1 MAENLTKK
9 EKKLMKASKKRAI
22 ILSLLAF
29 GGLSIGSLSFL
40 PFLLKSWNTLQ
51 YNIVDF
57 KHINRDNIGYELE
70 FALSDLDS
78 YKLNYQDLNV
88 DFTADEQGNDVI
100 ASHKAVYDEFSRT
113 WRLSSNYNGLSFG
126 KRYYL
131 KVYLDDKKQK
141 RFSAKK
147 VIAFGQNVSN
157 FVDTPPAVS
166 TINFQTKTPSSASV
180 SLKFAD
186 EAANLEGKKVALEYY
201 FILKNQAG
209 NTDPLSSSQEIHT
222 SYVDSATVKNGVAE
236 FSLENL
242 HPGMDYKISAIR
254 YVDSSETNS
263 DIPLVPMQK
272 IALAPQ
278 INYEQDAQKEKL
290 FEATTDKY
298 NYRADSLIDQ
308 NLTFDSKRLTVNF
321 STLDTSPNLENKP
334 IKLNYTNI
342 QTGQKFSVS
351 SVFAA
356 NLASFDLNNLA
367 PGSSYQIESFELESS
382 KVEFGKTFIK
392 NFYTPAAIVDSKIA
406 TGATFAKIDLSVVS
420 VDNLEGRQAHL
431 YLDDNSILPVSGV
444 FKKTDGIN
452 SYQIS
457 FEPKGLTNKT
467 KYSLDRVVFGGL
479 NPNSVFAKNKDAY
492 DYLSLAWD
500 NSLESGSASRNFITS
515 ISDLKTFIKL
525 EPKILASKVEYTF
538 GFGLDSSFLND
549 KELYLYYH
557 KKDEPQKLYKSKASF
572 PQSSEIKFEL
582 ENFESST
589 TYKLD
594 KIVISDYPEVA
605 VAINFDQNKNTQ
617 QNLPLD
623 EFFVKYYVSDI
634 SFENINQTSARANVT
649 ILGDFKNISKT
660 NLDLNAKITFGQP
673 GFANLTKTLNLNLS
687 NLSTISV
694 STQNSVQNT
703 HYTLADDKLI
713 VHFDLENLDPKTEYQ
728 VADVEILGKTDFF
741 SSEGVLDLNARF
753 TTSFQKVKIIGAN
766 FESINLTSANALI
779 YFDPNFN
786 RYLNGKKFN
795 AIFKSEDNQEV
806 KSLPLD
812 LSANTDSYSVL
823 ANNLLSVKLEGLSAG
838 KKYTFFKL
846 EPAPNQDELFDNL
859 EYKFIDLNQ
868 QETDNLP
875 YFYTLSDIASI
886 SAQPTQDSA
895 KLTVNFTTKDPE
907 YKKRANSSLKKAV
920 IFLKNNATGTMAS
933 AQANE
938 IKFEDGINKV
948 EFDVQNLD
956 KLSHYTVSEI
966 LVDAQKIEFS
976 DALKDES
983 ASQRNFA
990 TVATTAKVI
999 KVVQTQQTH
1008 NKIAIELSFDPV
1020 SDTFLSGDSIKVVL
1034 QNSRDQKTVEASAI
1048 VDSNLVLKLNF
1059 DSVDAGSEYSILSI
1073 TNETKNKDI
1082 QTSVG
1087 FLFEKT
1093 VNNYSPDLEK
1103 ASIDSQ
1109 KFYSSPELKSFSV
1122 VSNQDET
1129 VKVKLAFA
1137 DAQKLLLQQVANQQK
1152 QLTLL
1157 LKNTQTGAIVASSA
1171 RAEEK
1176 NSQIEAEFT
1185 FSNLDRAAKY
1195 ELVSVNDYSRPDHLI
1210 FKDEKNFTEDN
1221 SKSFVVNVDSI
1232 EIRNLVYSDIKQ
1244 NSVKAEIY
1252 FDPIRDAYLAGK
1264 QIEVE
1269 IKQDSD
1275 PVATFVNVDATAG
1288 VQTSNTKKTVQ
1299 ITRLSDGR
1307 LRADVVFDNLR
1318 EGTDFKIATLT
1329 LANKSDV
1336 KTNAENAQN
1345 GPKFKIVND
1354 FLETRDQNLAAE
1366 ISASSK
1372 QKTLKFATDV
1382 VASRIEFNPTDST
1395 QTIDKQQSAKIKVE
1409 FSNSNNEIL
1418 KLKKDQV
1425 ATLTLINKQTGKLV
1439 LASAKIKAETS
1450 VAGQSPK
1457 TSASVEFEFNNNL
1470 EKLTKYE
1477 VSSIQVVR
1485 PNGIYSIPFSTTLA
1499 DQPKTFV
1506 TQLTTVSVKNIT
1518 YVDVSKT
1525 SVELTVFFDSVNDDI
1540 LNDQFEAELEYV
1552 LKTKENEI
1560 KKSSKVTISNNQAVF
1575 LIENLDEASTYEV
1588 KDLKLSKKTQIRNT
1602 RSIRTRRSAPSL
1614 DATAQNINVNFDTT
1628 SLDSSKK
1635 LFSTKSLISEIK
1647 IDKTLLEN
1655 KLNQLSQQNQ
1665 VPSQPGQ
1672 GLGQLTL
1679 DDTNLTDTS
1688 AGIELSIK
1696 DPKQFFKDYNA
1707 NGTKSLNSNHDI
1719 KLLVRSTR
1727 TGAIAEVGASIE
1739 YDENSS
1745 TAKAKF
1751 LLENLEKYTIYQI
1764 IDIYVNG
1771 IAVGFINTLTE
1782 DQKKFHTTARDVVPE
1797 YIAQTE
1803 FKRHGAVVRMVFD
1816 INKNWFLIN
1825 NKVRLTFKKFQDAD
1839 PDDPD
1844 LSAEAVVDKNGL
1856 AVFEINKDNFASKVP
1871 AGSRF
1876 EISKLEFVPQVDSNQ
1891 EIVKYFPLNSITSSN
1906 STKVH
1911 SASVDLAPLSRTR
1924 RSLASVFDDSSS
1936 SKVTTFQDA
1945 TASLDSASPSPTSPT
1960 ADSDSSSNQALEGT
1974 NFANVKISTTPLQ
1987 NPDSNQSIGN
1997 SSPALRATFDTAS
2010 FITRVQKINLAET
2023 NAKIKITLN
2032 STLLLD
2038 VASPTIKLKYIDITD
2053 GQEHIADL
2061 AGNPTQN
2068 QTTSEYTFSAN
2079 DLKTLNYYQIVSVIY
2094 QDDQGIQQS
2103 LAFDDQLV
2111 KYEDKLFRTTP
2122 NSFSV
2127 TKIDSSFNSTNKTA
2141 NVKITLD
2148 DKTAQYLENYTAKIS
2163 YQRIDKVNSSVP
2175 ISTVE
2180 GIINSDGT
2188 ISVVLQDNYENS
2200 AQSQKTISLPEAATS
2215 ISIDAETNTVNSKPS
2230 NIETNITSSTKNI
2243 DQNKLF
2249 ETYNYKITKVEL
2261 VRKPASASSL
2271 DTQTGTASN
2280 LVDFN
2285 SAYSLEA
2292 TFENQPSGSGK
2303 VNEKSIIKT
2312 IPIALY
2318 DQLIYTEEQDKTSG
2332 ITTTIYA
2339 YFVSSEDLSDED
2351 EHKSNFRVQ
2360 LYNESLKKYEQ
2371 IRQASSIKKLS
2382 AQNDKSHFYVVT
2394 FESNLN
2400 KASLY
2405 NIEHFI
2411 YKDQKIE
2418 LSEYKNARVDKKQ
2431 FTTPAKKAWLT
2442 NFSQVGSYQDEAANV
2457 IIQFDEKDE
2466 YLWRNKHKIEL
2477 EITEKLDQ
2485 TPTQGATAGAGG
2497 VGDQAQSPQTTKF
2510 TFIPDGPISRVT
2522 IDNKTSKDQLN
2533 QANLAPN
2540 KTYEITKFTIKE
2552 AEQSTSQSSS
2562 LSNSNPNL
2570 KIKTVDA
2577 QNHAIPIELGQNKME
2592 VAKFNSTEVENSPL
2606 DQKIPFFETKAQF
2619 EYTESVNF
2627 IQDDDKDADGRSA
2640 TLEFHFNK
2648 HFLQIPESF
2657 ATITIAPAATSAP
2670 ANSSPTPAT
2679 SPTVDSS
2686 DKKEISFISES
2697 KYDPK
2702 TGKITFKLNNLDRYH
2717 TYEIKN
2723 FEIAGV
2729 KIDNLKT
2736 STNLK
2741 FTPVV
2746 QKIFLSD
2753 IEVKDLK
2760 TGTDNTSATTTTA
2773 PVPAAIPSPT
2783 SSPDADHDPAAKEL
2797 APTKE
2802 DGSKVFGTVSL
2813 YFDNDNSFLKG
2824 ATFEVTIRN
2833 KNDGSEIATISDLE
2847 VTEDQTKK
2855 ATPYKVEIDL
2865 NAKAEGKI
2873 KPGAKIGFEF
2883 KLKKVSEST
2892 DLKGANPE
2900 DIVIAVPERQY
2911 NLEYA
2916 PKLESEIVIPPV
2928 IESFV
2933 VSELTDTSAKL
2944 KIKLKGD
2951 PTNFDRI
2958 VKNPIVL
2965 LIQPDPKQETK
2976 SKIPISLITTSQVTT
2991 FKDESKFEIEYD
3003 LENLIP
3009 NVEYK
3014 ILKLQGQDLEI
3025 PFGEKDYKLKLE
3037 NGAAG
3042 LVTTQTEASVE
3053 PKTFKTP
3060 FTVLSPEKIILVQ
3073 QPRVESPSQPRTP
3086 TKEYL
3091 PENLNLNLDPVSMW
3105 SLNDKKIKVKF
3116 KALGPDGKEL
3126 TTGDNK
3132 EEKEYEFTVKYK
3144 ENEKALVAELKN
3156 KEVTDAKDQ
3165 NLYPSTTYK
3174 ISQIQTV
3181 EADQANQLTL
3191 SLDQTSPTP
3200 DASGVV
3206 ARRNNLQF
3214 TTQLTQPPLVQA
3226 GITNFYNHSGKEDTF
3241 EQTIYFAFDDPYF
3254 AIDESSIKDW
3264 KLILQGVTDKNKN
3277 NSTTDSASWEK
3288 VAKYEPGAIGSK
3300 IELYNPRELAGPPS
3314 EYSESPEL
3322 QRLLIQKDIIDQKIE
3337 VITEDIKNF
3346 QKQDEIRI
3354 GLLKKLATDSF
3365 RSQYETILRA
3375 EGVEILKAIN
3385 KRREDLERE
3394 RGRLDEIQTSID
3406 YNRRNLGA
3414 PDSDFNPYRRY
3425 FAFSL
3430 RGDASWLKYYKMR
3443 VAIQYKYFKDNDN
3456 RKESTQSKFIGQLST
3471 NQTNNTN
3478 ATTKANS
3485 SILKFELADFAKY
3498 TNRILLKKSEIKPL
3512 NQIGAYVEM
3521 EFEDPKNLLSSL
3533 KDQFDKA
3540 KFENIDDI
3548 NKWVELSSDVR
3559 FDNQKAI
3566 IQNPGSQ
3573 NLHSTYKVDA
3583 TNDDGSSI
3591 YNRPTNQ
3598 WTSNNSSDYNLDFD
3612 VKVYDY
3618 NLKNP
3623 FSSLLTSP
3631 TKEYIDLVR
3640 EIPKVVYP
3648 QTQLRENQARNKFY
3662 TLRLAK
3668 FEVDDQQPIKTVK
3681 IGLIITYHWTSPE
3694 SFAKKIISIYPKFL
3708 SSLTN
3713 HNNINITDYKPLV
3726 PTLSE
3731 NINLTF
3737 MTSPIIQKED
3747 PYWGNFW
3754 SNPSGNVW
3762 YSSEIRQYD
3771 RDTQQSQII
3780 SAFDNSLAQKVR
3792 NNFRDDKDFKEEKTL
3807 FIGPTGP
3814 IKTLGDNPTRA
3825 DNNDPMQQYVKHPRQ
3840 GNRFIKQVVEQSFF
3854 HGRKKREPFGIKST
3868 EYNKSSK
3875 IFTIEFQ
3882 NPYGSIERVQEIM
3895 PTVSYAAFIDQTG
3908 KIYLFGNKNG
3918 NPIRLQDDISTRN
3931 LSLEINLAPA
3941 TWSEQ
3946 DLPSENTNL
3955 NFMGLLVFP
3964 YLPPNFVENRFLR
3977 DDVGQNTYVKGQQ
3990 YQESTHNNKTRQYL
4004 LPVKGYQGL
4013 QVDAQNPYFIPWTK
4027 HENAWGRIIY

>member
-9 EKKLMKASKKRAI
+9 EKKLMKATKKRAI

-88 DFTADEQGNDVI
+88 DFTADEQGKDVI

-201 FILKNQAG
+201 FILKNQSG

-254 YVDSSETNS
+254 YVDSSETS
-263 DIPLVPMQK
+263 SEIPLVPMQK

-356 NLASFDLNNLA
+356 NLASFDLKNLA

-392 NFYTPAAIVDSKIA
+392 NFYTPSAIVDSKIA

-420 VDNLEGRQAHL
+420 VDNLEGTRAHL

-444 FKKTDGIN
+444 FKKTDRVN

-500 NSLESGSASRNFITS
+500 NSLESGSTSRNFITS
-515 ISDLKTFIKL
+515 ISDLRTFIKL

-694 STQNSVQNT
+694 SAQNSAQNT

-766 FESINLTSANALI
+766 FESISLTSAKALI

-806 KSLPLD
+806 KSLPLG
-812 LSANTDSYSVL
+812 LNANTDSYSVL
-823 ANNLLSVKLEGLSAG
+823 ANNLLSVKLDNLSPG

-846 EPAPNQDELFDNL
+846 EPAPNQDEVFDNL
-859 EYKFIDLNQ
+859 EYKFINLNQ

-895 KLTVNFTTKDPE
+895 KLVVNFTTKDPE
-907 YKKRANSSLKKAV
+907 FRKRANSSLKKAV

-933 AQANE
+933 AQADE
-938 IKFEDGINKV
+938 IKFEDGLNKV
-948 EFDVQNLD
+948 EFNVQNLD

-966 LVDAQKIEFS
+966 LVDAQKIEF
-976 DALKDES
+976 AQPLKEES
-983 ASQRNFA
+983 AEQRNFA

-1008 NKIAIELSFDPV
+1008 NKIGIELSFDPV
-1020 SDTFLSGDSIKVVL
+1020 SDTFLTGDSIKVVL
-1034 QNSRDQKTVEASAI
+1034 QNSRDQKTVEASAT
-1048 VDSNLVLKLNF
+1048 VDPNLVLKLNF
-1059 DSVDAGSEYSILSI
+1059 DSVEAGSEYSILSI
-1073 TNETKNKDI
+1073 TNETKNKNI

-1087 FLFEKT
+1087 FLFEKS
-1093 VNNYSPDLEK
+1093 VDNYSPDLEK
-1103 ASIDSQ
+1103 TSIASQ
-1109 KFYSSPELKSFSV
+1109 KFYSSPELKTFNV
-1122 VSNQDET
+1122 TSNINEN
-1129 VKVKLAFA
+1129 VKVNLVFA
-1137 DAQKLLLQQVANQQK
+1137 DAQKLLLENVAGQKK

-1157 LKNTQTGAIVASSA
+1157 LKNSQTGAIVAASA
-1171 RAEEK
+1171 QASEK
-1176 NSQIEAEFT
+1176 NSQIEADFT

-1210 FKDEKNFTEDN
+1210 FKDDKNFADEN

-1252 FDPIRDAYLAGK
+1252 FDPIRDAYLADK

-1275 PVATFVNVDATAG
+1275 PVATFVSVDATAG

-1299 ITRLSDGR
+1299 IQKLSDGR
-1307 LRADVVFDNLR
+1307 LKAEVVFDSLQ
-1318 EGTDFKIATLT
+1318 EGTDFKIAL
-1329 LANKSDV
+1329 LSLVNKEDV

-1354 FLETRDQNLAAE
+1354 FLEATGQNVAAE
-1366 ISASSK
+1366 ISAESK

-1382 VASRIEFNPTDST
+1382 VVSRIEFNPTDST
-1395 QTIDKQQSAKIKVE
+1395 TGIDKQQSAKIKVE

-1418 KLKKDQV
+1418 KLKNDQV

-1439 LASAKIKAETS
+1439 LASAKINAEES
-1450 VAGQSPK
+1450 VAGQDPK

-1485 PNGIYSIPFSTTLA
+1485 PNGIYSIPFSASLA
-1499 DQPKTFV
+1499 SDPKTFV
-1506 TQLTTVSVKNIT
+1506 TQLTTVSVKNIS
-1518 YVDVSKT
+1518 YVDISKT
-1525 SVELTVFFDSVNDDI
+1525 SVELTVFFDSINDDI

-1552 LKTKENEI
+1552 LKTNENEI

-1588 KDLKLSKKTQIRNT
+1588 KDLKLSKKTVTRNT
-1602 RSIRTRRSAPSL
+1602 RSLRRVRRQAPAVSSVS
-1614 DATAQNINVNFDTT
+1614 DNINVVFDQAEVGTKQ
-1628 SLDSSKK
+1628 KK
-1635 LFSTKSLISEIK
+1635 FFSTKSLISEIK
-1647 IDKTLLEN
+1647 IDKTLLEQ
-1655 KLNQLSQQNQ
+1655 KLTATM
-1665 VPSQPGQ
+1665 PT
-1672 GLGQLTL
+1672 LTL
-1679 DDTNLTDTS
+1679 EQTNLTDTQ
-1688 AGIELSIK
+1688 AGIELKIK
-1696 DPKQFFKDYNA
+1696 DPKQFFKDYVDGPKA
-1707 NGTKSLNSNHDI
+1707 ASAAQDI
-1719 KLLVRSTR
+1719 KLVVKSNR
-1727 TGAIAEVGASIE
+1727 TGAIAQAGAQITF
-1739 YDENSS
+1739 DEAANEA
-1745 TAKAKF
+1745 TVKF
-1751 LLENLEKYTIYQI
+1751 LLEDLEKYTVYSIV
-1764 IDIYVNG
+1764 DIFVSG
-1771 IAVGFINTLTE
+1771 VRLGFLNSLTE
-1782 DQKKFHTTARDVVPE
+1782 NQKEFATTARDVTPN

-1803 FKRHGAVVRMVFD
+1803 FKRHGAVLRMLFD
-1816 INKNWFLIN
+1816 INKNWFLVN
-1825 NKVRLTFKKFQDAD
+1825 NKVRLTFKKFQAAD
-1839 PDDPD
+1839 QDDPD
-1844 LSAEAVVDKNGL
+1844 LSVETTVDKDGL
-1856 AVFEINKDNFASKVP
+1856 AVFNIKKDDLADKVP
-1871 AGSRF
+1871 VGSRF
-1876 EISKLEFVPQVDSNQ
+1876 EISKLEFVPDVDQNQ
-1891 EIVKYFPLNSITSSN
+1891 KVVQFFPLKTVTSTDT
-1906 STKVH
+1906 TKTH
-1911 SASVDLAPLSRTR
+1911 SASQASSLVPLARSR
-1924 RSLASVFDDSSS
+1924 RSVSVFDDSSS
-1936 SKVTTFQDA
+1936 GVSSFQDNSQ
-1945 TASLDSASPSPTSPT
+1945 ASGSVASPAPAGSPANSP
-1960 ADSDSSSNQALEGT
+1960 ADSQVVTLANT
-1974 NFANVKISTTPLQ
+1974 NFLGVNISTTPLQ
-1987 NPDSNQSIGN
+1987 DPTTPSLPNPGSGLKS
-1997 SSPALRATFDTAS
+1997 TFDTAS
-2010 FITRVQKINLAET
+2010 FITAVEKVNLSGT
-2023 NAKIKITLN
+2023 NAELKITLN

-2038 VASPTIKLKYIDITD
+2038 VQSPTIKLKYIDITD
-2053 GQEHIADL
+2053 GLEYEADL
-2061 AGNPTQN
+2061 VGNPVQGSSS
-2068 QTTSEYTFSAN
+2068 SEYTFRADN
-2079 DLKTLNYYQIVSVIY
+2079 LKTLNYYQIVSVIY
-2094 QDDQGIQQS
+2094 QDNQGVQQS

-2122 NSFSV
+2122 TSFSV
-2127 TKIDSSFNSTNKTA
+2127 KKIESNYNSTNKTA

-2148 DKTAQYLENYTAKIS
+2148 EQVAQYLENYTVKVS
-2163 YQRIDKVNSSVP
+2163 YQRIDKTNANTTVSSVN
-2175 ISTVE
+2175 
-2180 GIINSDGT
+2180 GIINSDST
-2188 ISVVLQDNYENS
+2188 VSVVFDDNYTD
-2200 AQSQKTISLPEAATS
+2200 ADQKSLILPEAATNLTVDS
-2215 ISIDAETNTVNSKPS
+2215 ETNTLSSQPQNVEQSVS
-2230 NIETNITSSTKNI
+2230 NQNKTI

-2249 ETYNYKITKVEL
+2249 ETYNYKITEVEL
-2261 VRKPASASSL
+2261 VQKPSSTSGRARRSVASP
-2271 DTQTGTASN
+2271 N

-2285 SAYSLEA
+2285 SSYNSSA
-2292 TFENQPSGSGK
+2292 TFDTDASKNK
-2303 VNEKSIIKT
+2303 AINETSIIQT

-2332 ITTTIYA
+2332 ITTKIYA
-2339 YFVSSEDLSDED
+2339 YFISSEDLSDQD
-2351 EHKSNFRVQ
+2351 SDKNNFRVQ

-2371 IRQASSIKKLS
+2371 IRRASSIKKLS
-2382 AQNDKSHFYVVT
+2382 SSGTSQSSHFYVAT

-2405 NIEHFI
+2405 NIEFFA
-2411 YKDQKIE
+2411 YKDQRIW
-2418 LSEYKNARVDKKQ
+2418 LSEYKTQRVDKSQ
-2431 FTTPAKKAWLT
+2431 FTTPGKKAWLT
-2442 NFSQVGSYQDEAANV
+2442 NFSQVGAYQDEAANV

-2485 TPTQGATAGAGG
+2485 PTNPPTPPAGTT
-2497 VGDQAQSPQTTKF
+2497 SPSVTKF
-2510 TFIPDGPISRVT
+2510 SFIPDGPISRVT
-2522 IDNKTSKDQLN
+2522 IDNTSSKDSTT
-2533 QANLAPN
+2533 QASLAPN

-2552 AEQSTSQSSS
+2552 ATSPTSSGGGTLST
-2562 LSNSNPNL
+2562 SNPNL
-2570 KIKTVDA
+2570 KIKTVDG
-2577 QNHAIPIELGQNKME
+2577 QNQANPTELGQSKME
-2592 VAKFNSTEVENSPL
+2592 VAKFDSAEVENSQP

-2619 EYTESVNF
+2619 SYTEATNF
-2627 IQDDDKDADGRSA
+2627 QQDDDTDSDGRSA
-2640 TLEFHFNK
+2640 TLEFNFNK
-2648 HFLQIPESF
+2648 HFLQIPRSF
-2657 ATITIAPAATSAP
+2657 ATITIARSDAASAP
-2670 ANSSPTPAT
+2670 ASGPAPGTP
-2679 SPTVDSS
+2679 V
-2686 DKKEISFISES
+2686 DKKEISFISQS
-2697 KYDPK
+2697 QYDPA
-2702 TGKITFKLNNLDRYH
+2702 TGRVTFKLNNLDRFH
-2717 TYEIKN
+2717 TYDIKN
-2723 FEIAGV
+2723 FEIGGV
-2729 KIDNLKT
+2729 KIDNLATSKT
-2736 STNLK
+2736 LK
-2741 FTPVV
+2741 FTPTV
-2746 QKIFLSD
+2746 QKIFLAD
-2753 IEVKDLK
+2753 LEVKDLR
-2760 TGTDNTSATTTTA
+2760 TGTNGTNTPSGSASTQ
-2773 PVPAAIPSPT
+2773 PSASTQT
-2783 SSPDADHDPAAKEL
+2783 SGGLE
-2797 APTKE
+2797 PTKE
-2802 DGSKVFGTVSL
+2802 DGSKVFGNVSL
-2813 YFDNDNSFLKG
+2813 YFDSDNSFLKD
-2824 ATFEVTIRN
+2824 ATFQVKIKN
-2833 KNDGSEIATISDLE
+2833 KNDNTDIATIDNLQ

-2855 ATPYKVEIDL
+2855 ATPYKVDIDL
-2865 NAKAEGKI
+2865 ATKAPNQI
-2873 KPGAKIGFEF
+2873 QPGTKIGFEF
-2883 KLKKVSEST
+2883 TLKRVSAST

-2916 PKLESEIVIPPV
+2916 PKLESEVIIPPV

-2933 VSELTDTSAKL
+2933 VSDLTDTSARL

-2951 PTNFDRI
+2951 PANFERI
-2958 VKNPIVL
+2958 VDNPIVL
-2965 LIQPDPKQETK
+2965 SIQPDPNKETQN
-2976 SKIPISLITTSQVTT
+2976 KIPITLINQSQVTN
-2991 FKDESKFEIEYD
+2991 FKDKSRFEIEYD

-3025 PFGEKDYKLKLE
+3025 PFGEDNYKLKLE
-3037 NGAAG
+3037 QNTGG
-3042 LVTTQTEASVE
+3042 GSTQQEAYSK
-3053 PKTFKTP
+3053 PRKFKTP
-3060 FTVLSPEKIILVQ
+3060 FTELSPERIILTQ
-3073 QPRVESPSQPRTP
+3073 ADRVNP
-3086 TKEYL
+3086 TAGKEYSS
-3091 PENLNLNLDPVSMW
+3091 ENLTLNLDPVSMW
-3105 SLNDKKIKVKF
+3105 SLNDKNIKVKF
-3116 KALGPDGKEL
+3116 KPVGPNGENL
-3126 TTGDNK
+3126 ESGDNNK
-3132 EEKEYEFTVKYK
+3132 EREYDFSVKFDASK
-3144 ENEKALVAELKN
+3144 KALVASLN
-3156 KEVTDAKDQ
+3156 DKEVTDANDA
-3165 NLYPSTTYK
+3165 NFYPSTTYK

-3181 EADQANQLTL
+3181 ETNGSTPLTL
-3191 SLDQTSPTP
+3191 NLDDTQGTTNT
-3200 DASGVV
+3200 
-3206 ARRNNLQF
+3206 NNLKF
-3214 TTQLTQPPLVQA
+3214 TTQLAQPPLVQA

-3277 NSTTDSASWEK
+3277 NNSTDSASWED
-3288 VAKYEPGAIGSK
+3288 VAKYEPGVIGSK
-3300 IELYNPRELAGPPS
+3300 VELYNPRELIGPPT
-3314 EYSESPEL
+3314 EYTENPEL
-3322 QRLLIQKDIIDQKIE
+3322 QRLLIEKDILEQKIKIIE
-3337 VITEDIKNF
+3337 NDIRNF
-3346 QKQDEIRI
+3346 ETQDEKRI
-3354 GLLKKLATDSF
+3354 ELLKKLATTSF
-3365 RSQYETILRA
+3365 QA
-3375 EGVEILKAIN
+3375 EYKQQLIGEGIKIKKAIT
-3385 KRREDLERE
+3385 KQKQELERQKNS
-3394 RGRLDEIQTSID
+3394 LDSIKSLVD
-3406 YNRRNLGA
+3406 YHQELNQLNNNTA
-3414 PDSDFNPYRRY
+3414 DNPYRRY

-3430 RGDASWLKYYKMR
+3430 KGDASWLKYYKMR

-3456 RKESTQSKFIGQLST
+3456 RKDSTQSKFIGQLST
-3471 NQTNNTN
+3471 NQTSNTN
-3478 ATTKANS
+3478 TTS
-3485 SILKFELADFAKY
+3485 QSRILKFELADFAKY

-3521 EFEDPKNLLSSL
+3521 EFEDPKGLLAPL
-3533 KDQFDKA
+3533 KDQFTNANFKSDS
-3540 KFENIDDI
+3540 DI
-3548 NKWVELSSDVR
+3548 NKWVELSSNIR
-3559 FDNQKAI
+3559 FDIQKGV
-3566 IQNPGSQ
+3566 IQNPGSA
-3573 NLHSTYKVDA
+3573 NNRSTYKVDA
-3583 TNDDGSSI
+3583 TNDDGTLWSL
-3591 YNRPTNQ
+3591 TKNQ
-3598 WTSNNSSDYNLDFD
+3598 WTADNSSSYNLDFD

-3618 NLKNP
+3618 DLKNP
-3623 FSSLLTSP
+3623 FASLLDNPNS
-3631 TKEYIDLVR
+3631 KYVDLVNR
-3640 EIPKVVYP
+3640 IPKIVYP
-3648 QTQLRENQARNKFY
+3648 KTTLKENHIRNKFY

-3668 FEVDDQQPIKTVK
+3668 FDVNDSDNTVK
-3681 IGLIITYHWTSPE
+3681 VGLIITYHHTSIDNF
-3694 SFAKKIISIYPKFL
+3694 SKKIISIYPKVL
-3708 SSLTN
+3708 SSLLTSSDDVKN
-3713 HNNINITDYKPLV
+3713 FKPLV
-3726 PTLSE
+3726 PTFSDK
-3731 NINLTF
+3731 INLTF

-3754 SNPSGNVW
+3754 ANPSGNVW
-3762 YSSEIRQYD
+3762 HGSEIRQYD
-3771 RDTQQSQII
+3771 RNSQRGPII
-3780 SAFDNSLAQKVR
+3780 NAFGRSLFQKMNTNFEKAGS
-3792 NNFRDDKDFKEEKTL
+3792 NNLNYSKTF

-3814 IKTLGDNPTRA
+3814 VKSLASGQNNSNPSMAERNLANQIYGTPYA
-3825 DNNDPMQQYVKHPRQ
+3825 NKNM
-3840 GNRFIKQVVEQSFF
+3840 NIWLNELFAKQTQL
-3854 HGRKKREPFGIKST
+3854 PFGIKSAT
-3868 EYNKSSK
+3868 YDQPAKSLR
-3875 IFTIEFQ
+3875 IEFNNPQ
-3882 NPYGSIERVQEIM
+3882 NRIASGVKLQEIM
-3895 PTVSYAAFIDQTG
+3895 PTVSYATFVDQSG

-3918 NPIRLQDDISTRN
+3918 LPIKLQDDINIDSAKKLTLDIN
-3931 LSLEINLAPA
+3931 LSPA
-3941 TWSEQ
+3941 NWSEHE
-3946 DLPSENTNL
+3946 LPEVGTNL

-3964 YLPPNFVENRFLR
+3964 YLPPDFTQNRFLR
-3977 DDVGQNTYVKGQQ
+3977 GDVGADTYRQNQQ
-3990 YQESTHNNKTRQYL
+3990 YKNHSLNNGKDHKYL
-4004 LPVKGYQGL
+4004 LPIKGYDGL
-4013 QVDAQNPYFIPWTK
+4013 QVDAQNPYFVPWVSHK
-4027 HENAWGRIIY
+4027 DAWIRITY

>member
-9 EKKLMKASKKRAI
+9 EKKLMKATKKRAI

-201 FILKNQAG
+201 FILKNQSG
-209 NTDPLSSSQEIHT
+209 NTDVLSSSQEIHT

-254 YVDSSETNS
+254 YVDSSETS
-263 DIPLVPMQK
+263 SEIPLVPMQK

-356 NLASFDLNNLA
+356 NLATFDLNNLA

-382 KVEFGKTFIK
+382 KVEFGKTFVK

-420 VDNLEGRQAHL
+420 VDNLEGTRAHL

-444 FKKTDGIN
+444 FKKTDRVN

-457 FEPKGLTNKT
+457 FESKGLTNRT

-500 NSLESGSASRNFITS
+500 NSLETGSSSRNFITS

-694 STQNSVQNT
+694 STQNSAQNT

-766 FESINLTSANALI
+766 FESIGLTSAKALI

-812 LSANTDSYSVL
+812 SSATPDYSVL
-823 ANNLLSVKLEGLSAG
+823 ANNLLSVKLDNLSPG

-846 EPAPNQDELFDNL
+846 EPAPNQDEVFDNL
-859 EYKFIDLNQ
+859 EYKFINLNQ

-895 KLTVNFTTKDPE
+895 KLVVNFTTKDPE

-933 AQANE
+933 AQADE

-948 EFDVQNLD
+948 EFDVENLD

-966 LVDAQKIEFS
+966 LVDAQKIEF
-976 DALKDES
+976 AWPLKEES
-983 ASQRNFA
+983 AEQRNFA

-1034 QNSRDQKTVEASAI
+1034 QNSRDKKTVEASAT

-1059 DSVDAGSEYSILSI
+1059 DSVEAGSEYSILSI
-1073 TNETKNKDI
+1073 TNETKNKNI

-1087 FLFEKT
+1087 FLFQKS
-1093 VNNYSPDLEK
+1093 VDNYSPDLEK
-1103 ASIDSQ
+1103 TSIATQ
-1109 KFYSSPELKSFSV
+1109 KFYSSPELKSFNV
-1122 VSNQDET
+1122 TSNKDES
-1129 VKVKLAFA
+1129 VKVKLVFA
-1137 DAQKLLLQQVANQQK
+1137 DAQKLLLQQVASQQK

-1157 LKNTQTGAIVASSA
+1157 LKNTQTGAIVAASA
-1171 RAEEK
+1171 QASEK

-1210 FKDEKNFTEDN
+1210 FKDQKNFTED
-1221 SKSFVVNVDSI
+1221 STKSFVVNVDSI

-1252 FDPIRDAYLAGK
+1252 FDPIRDAYLADK

-1275 PVATFVNVDATAG
+1275 PVATFVNVQALAQNPT
-1288 VQTSNTKKTVQ
+1288 TNTKKTVQ
-1299 ITRLSDGR
+1299 IQKLSDGR
-1307 LRADVVFDNLR
+1307 LKAEVVFDSLQ

-1354 FLETRDQNLAAE
+1354 FLAQTDANTSRAAE
-1366 ISASSK
+1366 ITTNSN

-1382 VASRIEFNPTDST
+1382 VASKIEFNPTDST

-1418 KLKKDQV
+1418 KLKNDQV

-1439 LASAKIKAETS
+1439 LASAKIQAEKS
-1450 VAGQSPK
+1450 VAGQTPK
-1457 TSASVEFEFNNNL
+1457 TSALVEFEFNNNL

-1485 PNGIYSIPFSTTLA
+1485 PNGIYSIPFSTSLA
-1499 DQPKTFV
+1499 NEPKTFV
-1506 TQLTTVSVKNIT
+1506 TQLTTVSVKNIS

-1588 KDLKLSKKTQIRNT
+1588 KDLKLSKKTLTRNT
-1602 RSIRTRRSAPSL
+1602 RSLGRRVRRQAPVVSSVS
-1614 DATAQNINVNFDTT
+1614 DNINVVFDQSEVETKQ
-1628 SLDSSKK
+1628 KK

-1647 IDKTLLEN
+1647 IDKTLLEE
-1655 KLNQLSQQNQ
+1655 KLTATM
-1665 VPSQPGQ
+1665 P
-1672 GLGQLTL
+1672 QLTL
-1679 DDTNLTDTS
+1679 EQTNLTDTQ
-1688 AGIELSIK
+1688 AGIELKIK
-1696 DPKQFFKDYNA
+1696 DPKQFFKDYVDGPKA
-1707 NGTKSLNSNHDI
+1707 ASAAQDI
-1719 KLLVRSTR
+1719 KLVVKSNR
-1727 TGAIAEVGASIE
+1727 TGAIAQAGGQITF
-1739 YDENSS
+1739 DEAANEA
-1745 TAKAKF
+1745 TVKF
-1751 LLENLEKYTIYQI
+1751 LLEDLEKYTVYSIV
-1764 IDIYVNG
+1764 DIFVSG
-1771 IAVGFINTLTE
+1771 VRLGFLNSLTE
-1782 DQKKFHTTARDVVPE
+1782 NQKEFATTARDVTPN

-1803 FKRHGAVVRMVFD
+1803 FKRHGAVLRMLFD
-1816 INKNWFLIN
+1816 INKNWFLVN
-1825 NKVRLTFKKFQDAD
+1825 NKVRLTFKKFQAADA
-1839 PDDPD
+1839 DDPD
-1844 LSAEAVVDKNGL
+1844 LSVETTVDKDGL
-1856 AVFEINKDNFASKVP
+1856 AVFSIKKDDLADKVP
-1871 AGSRF
+1871 VGSRF
-1876 EISKLEFVPQVDSNQ
+1876 EISKLEFVPDVDQNQ
-1891 EIVKYFPLNSITSSN
+1891 KVVQFFPLKTVTPTDTTKTHSVSQASSL
-1906 STKVH
+1906 V
-1911 SASVDLAPLSRTR
+1911 PLVRSR
-1924 RSLASVFDDSSS
+1924 RSVSVFDDSSS
-1936 SKVTTFQDA
+1936 GVSSFQDNSQ
-1945 TASLDSASPSPTSPT
+1945 ASGSVASPAPAGSPANSP
-1960 ADSDSSSNQALEGT
+1960 ADSQVVTLANT
-1974 NFANVKISTTPLQ
+1974 NFLGVNISTTPLQ
-1987 NPDSNQSIGN
+1987 DPTTPSLPNPGQGLKS
-1997 SSPALRATFDTAS
+1997 TFDTAS
-2010 FITRVQKINLAET
+2010 FITAVEKVNLSGT
-2023 NAKIKITLN
+2023 NAELKITLN

-2038 VASPTIKLKYIDITD
+2038 VQSPTIKLKYIDITD
-2053 GQEHIADL
+2053 GLEYEADL
-2061 AGNPTQN
+2061 VGNPVQGSSS
-2068 QTTSEYTFSAN
+2068 SEYTFRADN
-2079 DLKTLNYYQIVSVIY
+2079 LKTLNYYQIVSVIY
-2094 QDDQGIQQS
+2094 QDNQGVQQS

-2122 NSFSV
+2122 TSFSV
-2127 TKIDSSFNSTNKTA
+2127 KKIESNYNSTNKTA

-2148 DKTAQYLENYTAKIS
+2148 EQVAQYLENYTVKVS
-2163 YQRIDKVNSSVP
+2163 YQRIDKTNANTTVSSVN
-2175 ISTVE
+2175 
-2180 GIINSDGT
+2180 GIINSDST
-2188 ISVVLQDNYENS
+2188 VSVVFDDNYTD
-2200 AQSQKTISLPEAATS
+2200 AGQKSLILPEAATNLTVDS
-2215 ISIDAETNTVNSKPS
+2215 ETNTLSSQPQNVEQSVS
-2230 NIETNITSSTKNI
+2230 NQNKVI
-2243 DQNKLF
+2243 DPNKLF

-2261 VRKPASASSL
+2261 VQKPNSTSGRARRSVASP
-2271 DTQTGTASN
+2271 D

-2285 SAYSLEA
+2285 SSYNSSA
-2292 TFENQPSGSGK
+2292 TFDTDTSKNK
-2303 VNEKSIIKT
+2303 AINETSIIQT

-2332 ITTTIYA
+2332 ITTKIYA
-2339 YFVSSEDLSDED
+2339 YFISSEDLSDQESD
-2351 EHKSNFRVQ
+2351 KNNFRVQ

-2371 IRQASSIKKLS
+2371 IRRASSIKKLS
-2382 AQNDKSHFYVVT
+2382 SSGAGQSSHFYVAT

-2405 NIEHFI
+2405 NIEFFA

-2418 LSEYKNARVDKKQ
+2418 LSEYKTQRVDKSQ
-2431 FTTPAKKAWLT
+2431 FTTPGKKAWLT
-2442 NFSQVGSYQDEAANV
+2442 NFSQVGAYQDQAANV
-2457 IIQFDEKDE
+2457 IFQFDEKDE

-2485 TPTQGATAGAGG
+2485 TATPPAANAAS
-2497 VGDQAQSPQTTKF
+2497 VTKF
-2510 TFIPDGPISRVT
+2510 SFIPDGPISRVT
-2522 IDNKTSKDQLN
+2522 IDNISSKDSTN
-2533 QANLAPN
+2533 QASLAPN

-2552 AEQSTSQSSS
+2552 ATSSPASSGAGTLSTS
-2562 LSNSNPNL
+2562 NPSL

-2577 QNHAIPIELGQNKME
+2577 QSPASPTELGQSKME
-2592 VAKFNSTEVENSPL
+2592 VAKFDSAEVENSQP

-2619 EYTESVNF
+2619 SYTETTNF
-2627 IQDDDKDADGRSA
+2627 QQDDNIDADGRSA
-2640 TLEFHFNK
+2640 TLEFNFNK
-2648 HFLQIPESF
+2648 HFLQIPRSF
-2657 ATITIAPAATSAP
+2657 ATITIARSDSTSGAAGATSAGSAP
-2670 ANSSPTPAT
+2670 ASAPGTPA
-2679 SPTVDSS
+2679 
-2686 DKKEISFISES
+2686 DKKEISFISQS
-2697 KYDPK
+2697 QYDPA
-2702 TGKITFKLNNLDRYH
+2702 TGRVTFKLNNLDRFH
-2717 TYEIKN
+2717 TYDIKN
-2723 FEIAGV
+2723 FEIGGI
-2729 KIDNLKT
+2729 KIDNLAS
-2736 STNLK
+2736 STKLT
-2741 FTPVV
+2741 FTPTV
-2746 QKIFLSD
+2746 QKIFLAD
-2753 IEVKDLK
+2753 LEVKDLR
-2760 TGTDNTSATTTTA
+2760 TGTTGSNTA
-2773 PVPAAIPSPT
+2773 PGSAQPSGSTQPSASTQT
-2783 SSPDADHDPAAKEL
+2783 SGGLE
-2797 APTKE
+2797 PTKE
-2802 DGSKVFGTVSL
+2802 DGSKVFGNVSL
-2813 YFDNDNSFLKG
+2813 YFDSDNSFLNG
-2824 ATFEVTIRN
+2824 ATFQVKIKN
-2833 KNDGSEIATISDLE
+2833 KNDGTDIATIDNLQ

-2855 ATPYKVEIDL
+2855 ATPYKVDIDL
-2865 NAKAEGKI
+2865 AVKAPNQI
-2873 KPGAKIGFEF
+2873 QPGTKIGFEF
-2883 KLKKVSEST
+2883 TLKGVSAST

-2916 PKLESEIVIPPV
+2916 PKLESEVIIPPV

-2933 VSELTDTSAKL
+2933 VSDLRDTSARL

-2951 PTNFDRI
+2951 PANFERI
-2958 VKNPIVL
+2958 VDNPIVL
-2965 LIQPDPKQETK
+2965 SIQPDPNKETRN
-2976 SKIPISLITTSQVTT
+2976 KIPITLITQSQVTT
-2991 FKDESKFEIEYD
+2991 FKDPSKFEIEYD

-3025 PFGEKDYKLKLE
+3025 PFGEQNYKLRLE
-3037 NGAAG
+3037 QNPPNGAA
-3042 LVTTQTEASVE
+3042 QTEASSTK
-3053 PKTFKTP
+3053 KTFKTP
-3060 FTVLSPEKIILVQ
+3060 FTELSPERIILTQ
-3073 QPRVESPSQPRTP
+3073 ATRVNPSRG
-3086 TKEYL
+3086 KEYS
-3091 PENLNLNLDPVSMW
+3091 PENLTLNLDPVSMW
-3105 SLNDKKIKVKF
+3105 SLNNKNIKVKF
-3116 KALGPDGKEL
+3116 KALGPNGEEL
-3126 TTGDNK
+3126 QTGDNRQ
-3132 EEKEYEFTVKYK
+3132 EREYKFSVSFDKTK
-3144 ENEKALVAELKN
+3144 KALVASLKN
-3156 KEVTDAKDQ
+3156 KDVTDAQDG
-3165 NLYPSTTYK
+3165 NFYPSTTYR

-3181 EADQANQLTL
+3181 ETQGTTPLTL
-3191 SLDQTSPTP
+3191 NLDETQNTTNT
-3200 DASGVV
+3200 
-3206 ARRNNLQF
+3206 NNLKF
-3214 TTQLTQPPLVQA
+3214 TTQLAQPPLVKA

-3254 AIDESSIKDW
+3254 AIDESSMKDW
-3264 KLILQGVTDKNKN
+3264 KLILEGVEDKNKANN
-3277 NSTTDSASWEK
+3277 NSDASSWTQ
-3288 VAKYEPGAIGSK
+3288 VARYEPNNTGSS
-3300 IELYNPRELAGPPS
+3300 IELYNPRELVGPPT
-3314 EYSESPEL
+3314 EYSENPEL
-3322 QRLLIQKDIIDQKIE
+3322 QRLLIQKDILEQKIK
-3337 VITEDIKNF
+3337 IIQNDIQNF
-3346 QKQDEIRI
+3346 ETQDEKRI
-3354 GLLKKLATDSF
+3354 ELLKKLATTSSF
-3365 RSQYETILRA
+3365 QAEYRQQLIA
-3375 EGVEILKAIN
+3375 EGIKIKKEIIKQ
-3385 KRREDLERE
+3385 KDELERQKNS
-3394 RGRLDEIQTSID
+3394 LDSIKSLVQYHRELQQLNNKTTND
-3406 YNRRNLGA
+3406 
-3414 PDSDFNPYRRY
+3414 NPYRRY

-3430 RGDASWLKYYKMR
+3430 KGDASWLSYYKMR
-3443 VAIQYKYFKDNDN
+3443 VAIQYKYFKDDKN
-3456 RKESTQSKFIGQLST
+3456 RKTSEFSKIISNINT
-3471 NQTNNTN
+3471 NQTNNRN
-3478 ATTKANS
+3478 QNREAYS
-3485 SILKFELADFAKY
+3485 SSSSSGHQNTSVSRIQTIELEDFAKY
-3498 TNRILLKKSEIKPL
+3498 TNRILLKKSKITPL
-3512 NQIGAYVEM
+3512 NQIGAYIEM
-3521 EFEDPKNLLSSL
+3521 EFDDPKGLLTPL
-3533 KDQFDKA
+3533 KD
-3540 KFENIDDI
+3540 KFANANFTSDSDI
-3548 NKWVELSSDVR
+3548 NKWVELSSNVR
-3559 FDNQKAI
+3559 FDIQNAI
-3566 IQNPGSQ
+3566 IKNPGST

-3583 TNDDGSSI
+3583 TNDDGSS
-3591 YNRPTNQ
+3591 NWNVPTNR
-3598 WTSNNSSDYNLDFD
+3598 WRSNDSNNYNLDFD

-3618 NLKNP
+3618 NLNNP

-3648 QTQLRENQARNKFY
+3648 QTQLKENQAQNKFY

-3668 FEVDDQQPIKTVK
+3668 FEVADQQPNKTVK

-3708 SSLTN
+3708 SSLTS
-3713 HNNINITDYKPLV
+3713 HAGIDIKDYKPLV

-3754 SNPSGNVW
+3754 ANPSGNVW

-3771 RDTQQSQII
+3771 ISTQQPQII
-3780 SAFDNSLAQKVR
+3780 SAFENSLSQKIR
-3792 NNFRDDKDFKEEKTL
+3792 NNFRNDRDFKEEETL

-3814 IKTLGDNPTRA
+3814 IKTLGDNPTKA
-3825 DNNDPMQQYVKHPRQ
+3825 DNNDPIQQNVRNTRQ
-3840 GNRFIKQVVEQSFF
+3840 NNQLIKQIVEGPFF
-3854 HGRKKREPFGIKST
+3854 NSKKQRSPFGIKST
-3868 EYNKSSK
+3868 QYNKSNK

-3882 NPYGSIERVQEIM
+3882 NPYRSIKRIQEIM

-3918 NPIRLQDDISTRN
+3918 NPIRLQDDISTKN
-3931 LSLEINLAPA
+3931 LTLEVNLAPA

-3964 YLPPNFVENRFLR
+3964 YLPTNFLQNKFLKNY
-3977 DDVGQNTYVKGQQ
+3977 VGQDTYVKEQQ
-3990 YQESTHNNKTRQYL
+3990 YHEFVQNGKTHQYL

-4013 QVDAQNPYFIPWTK
+4013 RVNAQNPYFIPWTK
-4027 HENAWGRIIY
+4027 HDDAWGRIIY

>member
-1 MAENLTKK
+1 M
-9 EKKLMKASKKRAI
+9 
-22 ILSLLAF
+22 
-29 GGLSIGSLSFL
+29 
-40 PFLLKSWNTLQ
+40 
-51 YNIVDF
+51 
-57 KHINRDNIGYELE
+57 
-70 FALSDLDS
+70 
-78 YKLNYQDLNV
+78 
-88 DFTADEQGNDVI
+88 
-100 ASHKAVYDEFSRT
+100 
-113 WRLSSNYNGLSFG
+113 
-126 KRYYL
+126 
-131 KVYLDDKKQK
+131 
-141 RFSAKK
+141 
-147 VIAFGQNVSN
+147 
-157 FVDTPPAVS
+157 
-166 TINFQTKTPSSASV
+166 
-180 SLKFAD
+180 
-186 EAANLEGKKVALEYY
+186 
-201 FILKNQAG
+201 
-209 NTDPLSSSQEIHT
+209 
-222 SYVDSATVKNGVAE
+222 
-236 FSLENL
+236 
-242 HPGMDYKISAIR
+242 
-254 YVDSSETNS
+254 
-263 DIPLVPMQK
+263 
-272 IALAPQ
+272 
-278 INYEQDAQKEKL
+278 
-290 FEATTDKY
+290 
-298 NYRADSLIDQ
+298 
-308 NLTFDSKRLTVNF
+308 
-321 STLDTSPNLENKP
+321 
-334 IKLNYTNI
+334 
-342 QTGQKFSVS
+342 
-351 SVFAA
+351 
-356 NLASFDLNNLA
+356 
-367 PGSSYQIESFELESS
+367 
-382 KVEFGKTFIK
+382 
-392 NFYTPAAIVDSKIA
+392 
-406 TGATFAKIDLSVVS
+406 
-420 VDNLEGRQAHL
+420 
-431 YLDDNSILPVSGV
+431 
-444 FKKTDGIN
+444 
-452 SYQIS
+452 
-457 FEPKGLTNKT
+457 
-467 KYSLDRVVFGGL
+467 
-479 NPNSVFAKNKDAY
+479 
-492 DYLSLAWD
+492 
-500 NSLESGSASRNFITS
+500 
-515 ISDLKTFIKL
+515 
-525 EPKILASKVEYTF
+525 
-538 GFGLDSSFLND
+538 
-549 KELYLYYH
+549 
-557 KKDEPQKLYKSKASF
+557 
-572 PQSSEIKFEL
+572 
-582 ENFESST
+582 
-589 TYKLD
+589 
-594 KIVISDYPEVA
+594 
-605 VAINFDQNKNTQ
+605 
-617 QNLPLD
+617 
-623 EFFVKYYVSDI
+623 
-634 SFENINQTSARANVT
+634 
-649 ILGDFKNISKT
+649 
-660 NLDLNAKITFGQP
+660 
-673 GFANLTKTLNLNLS
+673 
-687 NLSTISV
+687 
-694 STQNSVQNT
+694 
-703 HYTLADDKLI
+703 
-713 VHFDLENLDPKTEYQ
+713 
-728 VADVEILGKTDFF
+728 
-741 SSEGVLDLNARF
+741 
-753 TTSFQKVKIIGAN
+753 
-766 FESINLTSANALI
+766 
-779 YFDPNFN
+779 
-786 RYLNGKKFN
+786 
-795 AIFKSEDNQEV
+795 
-806 KSLPLD
+806 
-812 LSANTDSYSVL
+812 
-823 ANNLLSVKLEGLSAG
+823 
-838 KKYTFFKL
+838 
-846 EPAPNQDELFDNL
+846 
-859 EYKFIDLNQ
+859 
-868 QETDNLP
+868 
-875 YFYTLSDIASI
+875 
-886 SAQPTQDSA
+886 
-895 KLTVNFTTKDPE
+895 
-907 YKKRANSSLKKAV
+907 
-920 IFLKNNATGTMAS
+920 
-933 AQANE
+933 
-938 IKFEDGINKV
+938 
-948 EFDVQNLD
+948 
-956 KLSHYTVSEI
+956 
-966 LVDAQKIEFS
+966 
-976 DALKDES
+976 
-983 ASQRNFA
+983 
-990 TVATTAKVI
+990 
-999 KVVQTQQTH
+999 
-1008 NKIAIELSFDPV
+1008 
-1020 SDTFLSGDSIKVVL
+1020 
-1034 QNSRDQKTVEASAI
+1034 
-1048 VDSNLVLKLNF
+1048 
-1059 DSVDAGSEYSILSI
+1059 
-1073 TNETKNKDI
+1073 
-1082 QTSVG
+1082 
-1087 FLFEKT
+1087 
-1093 VNNYSPDLEK
+1093 
-1103 ASIDSQ
+1103 
-1109 KFYSSPELKSFSV
+1109 
-1122 VSNQDET
+1122 
-1129 VKVKLAFA
+1129 
-1137 DAQKLLLQQVANQQK
+1137 
-1152 QLTLL
+1152 
-1157 LKNTQTGAIVASSA
+1157 
-1171 RAEEK
+1171 
-1176 NSQIEAEFT
+1176 
-1185 FSNLDRAAKY
+1185 
-1195 ELVSVNDYSRPDHLI
+1195 
-1210 FKDEKNFTEDN
+1210 
-1221 SKSFVVNVDSI
+1221 
-1232 EIRNLVYSDIKQ
+1232 
-1244 NSVKAEIY
+1244 
-1252 FDPIRDAYLAGK
+1252 
-1264 QIEVE
+1264 E

-1275 PVATFVNVDATAG
+1275 PVATFVNVQALAQNPT
-1288 VQTSNTKKTVQ
+1288 TNTKKTVQ
-1299 ITRLSDGR
+1299 IQKLSDGR
-1307 LRADVVFDNLR
+1307 LKAEVVFDSLQ

-1336 KTNAENAQN
+1336 KTNEQYKAS

-1354 FLETRDQNLAAE
+1354 FLAQTDANTSRAAE
-1366 ISASSK
+1366 ITAESN

-1382 VASRIEFNPTDST
+1382 VASKIEFNPTDST

-1439 LASAKIKAETS
+1439 LASAKIKAEES
-1450 VAGQSPK
+1450 VAGQK
-1457 TSASVEFEFNNNL
+1457 AETSASVEFEFNNNL

-1485 PNGIYSIPFSTTLA
+1485 PNGIYSIPFSASLA
-1499 DQPKTFV
+1499 SDPKTFV
-1506 TQLTTVSVKNIT
+1506 TQLTTVSVKNIS
-1518 YVDVSKT
+1518 YVDISKT
-1525 SVELTVFFDSVNDDI
+1525 SVELTVFFDSINDDI

-1552 LKTKENEI
+1552 LKTNENEI

-1602 RSIRTRRSAPSL
+1602 RSTRARRSAPSL
-1614 DATAQNINVNFDTT
+1614 EATAQNINVNFDTT

-1665 VPSQPGQ
+1665 APNQPDQ

-1707 NGTKSLNSNHDI
+1707 NGTKSLNSSHDI

-1739 YDENSS
+1739 YDENNS

-1771 IAVGFINTLTE
+1771 IAVGFINTLSE

-1825 NKVRLTFKKFQDAD
+1825 NKVRLTFKKFLNAD
-1839 PDDPD
+1839 QDDPD

-1876 EISKLEFVPQVDSNQ
+1876 EISKLEFVPEVDSNQ

-1911 SASVDLAPLSRTR
+1911 SASVSSAPLSRTR
-1924 RSLASVFDDSSS
+1924 RSLVSVFDNQTP
-1936 SKVTTFQDA
+1936 SKVTTFQDG

-1960 ADSDSSSNQALEGT
+1960 NDSDSSSNQPLDGT

-1997 SSPALRATFDTAS
+1997 SSQALRATFDTAS

-2163 YQRIDKVNSSVP
+2163 YQRIDKVNTSVP

-2215 ISIDAETNTVNSKPS
+2215 IFVDQDTNTVSSKIS
-2230 NIETNITSSTKNI
+2230 NIETNITSSSKTI

-2261 VRKPASASSL
+2261 VRKPASASQP
-2271 DTQTGTASN
+2271 DAQTSTASN

-2292 TFENQPSGSGK
+2292 TFANQPSSSEK
-2303 VNEKSIIKT
+2303 VNEKSIIQT

-2351 EHKSNFRVQ
+2351 EHKNNFRVQ

-2418 LSEYKNARVDKKQ
+2418 LSEYKTARVDKKQ
-2431 FTTPAKKAWLT
+2431 FTTPGKKAWLT

-2485 TPTQGATAGAGG
+2485 TPTQGAAAGAGG
-2497 VGDQAQSPQTTKF
+2497 VGGQAQSPQTTKF

-2522 IDNKTSKDQLN
+2522 IDNKTSKDQT
-2533 QANLAPN
+2533 QASLAPN

-2577 QNHAIPIELGQNKME
+2577 QNHASPIELGQNKME
-2592 VAKFNSTEVENSPL
+2592 VAKFNSTEVENSPEN
-2606 DQKIPFFETKAQF
+2606 QKIPFFETKAQF
-2619 EYTESVNF
+2619 EYTEKINF

-2648 HFLQIPESF
+2648 HFLQIPKSF
-2657 ATITIAPAATSAP
+2657 ATITIAPAATSDSTNAP
-2670 ANSSPTPAT
+2670 QTPPTSVT

-2697 KYDPK
+2697 KYDPQ

-2760 TGTDNTSATTTTA
+2760 TGTEKNTTTPTPATATPVAATA
-2773 PVPAAIPSPT
+2773 PSST
-2783 SSPDADHDPAAKEL
+2783 GSPDVDHDPAAKEL

-2824 ATFEVTIRN
+2824 ATFEVTVKDKN
-2833 KNDGSEIATISDLE
+2833 KNEVLATISDLV
-2847 VTEDQTKK
+2847 VTEDINKK

-2865 NAKAEGKI
+2865 DAKAEGKI
-2873 KPGAKIGFEF
+2873 KPGTKIGFEF
-2883 KLKKVSEST
+2883 KLKKVSQDT

-2916 PKLESEIVIPPV
+2916 PLLESEIVIPPV

-2933 VSELTDTSAKL
+2933 VSELKDTSAKL

-2965 LIQPDPKQETK
+2965 SIQPDPKQETK

-2991 FKDESKFEIEYD
+2991 FKDQSKFEIEYD

-3037 NGAAG
+3037 NAPGST
-3042 LVTTQTEASVE
+3042 TTQTEASQE
-3053 PKTFKTP
+3053 AKTFKTP

-3073 QPRVESPSQPRTP
+3073 QPRVESPAPPRRP
-3086 TKEYL
+3086 AKEYL

-3105 SLNDKKIKVKF
+3105 SLNNKQIKVKF

-3132 EEKEYEFTVKYK
+3132 EEKEYQFTVKYK
-3144 ENEKALVAELKN
+3144 EAEKALVAELKN

-3181 EADQANQLTL
+3181 ETDSRNQLTL
-3191 SLDQTSPTP
+3191 SLDQASTAP

-3206 ARRNNLQF
+3206 ARTNNLQF

-3264 KLILQGVTDKNKN
+3264 NLILQGVTDKNKN
-3277 NSTTDSASWEK
+3277 NSPTDSGNWEE

-3300 IELYNPRELAGPPS
+3300 IELYNPRELIGPPT

-3385 KRREDLERE
+3385 KRREDLERQ

-3406 YNRRNLGA
+3406 YNRRNLDA
-3414 PDSDFNPYRRY
+3414 SNSDLNPHRRY

-3478 ATTKANS
+3478 ATTKTNS

-3521 EFEDPKNLLSSL
+3521 EFEDPKGLLAPL

-3540 KFENIDDI
+3540 NIRSEDDI
-3548 NKWVELSSDVR
+3548 KKWIELSSDVR
-3559 FDNQKAI
+3559 FDNQTEVIK
-3566 IQNPGSQ
+3566 NPGSQ
-3573 NLHSTYKVDA
+3573 NNHSTYKVDA
-3583 TNDDGSSI
+3583 TNDDGSS
-3591 YNRPTNQ
+3591 NWNVPTNQ
-3598 WTSNNSSDYNLDFD
+3598 WRSNNSSNYNLDFD

-3618 NLKNP
+3618 NLNNP
-3623 FSSLLTSP
+3623 FQTLLTTP

-3640 EIPKVVYP
+3640 QIPKIVYP
-3648 QTQLRENQARNKFY
+3648 QTQLRENQAQNKFY

-3668 FEVDDQQPIKTVK
+3668 FEVDEQQPNKTVK

-3708 SSLTN
+3708 SSLTS
-3713 HNNINITDYKPLV
+3713 HGAIDIKDYKPLV
-3726 PTLSE
+3726 PTLSK

-3771 RDTQQSQII
+3771 RDTQPTQII
-3780 SAFDNSLAQKVR
+3780 SAFENSLAQKVR
-3792 NNFRDDKDFKEEKTL
+3792 NNFRNDRDFTEEKTL

-3814 IKTLGDNPTRA
+3814 IKKLGDNPTKA
-3825 DNNDPMQQYVKHPRQ
+3825 DNNDPMQKYVRYPKGSRQ
-3840 GNRFIKQVVEQSFF
+3840 FIKDIVEGPFF
-3854 HGRKKREPFGIKST
+3854 NSRKKREPFGIKST
-3868 EYNKSSK
+3868 EYNKSNK
-3875 IFTIEFQ
+3875 IFTIHFQ

-3931 LSLEINLAPA
+3931 LTLEINLAPA

-3964 YLPPNFVENRFLR
+3964 YLPPNFLQNKFLKQ
-3977 DDVGQNTYVKGQQ
+3977 DVGQNTYVKDQQ
-3990 YQESTHNNKTRQYL
+3990 YHEFVHNDKTHRYL
-4004 LPVKGYQGL
+4004 LPVKGYKGL
-4013 QVDAQNPYFIPWTK
+4013 QVDAENPYFIPWTK

>member
-9 EKKLMKASKKRAI
+9 EKKLMKATKKRAI

-201 FILKNQAG
+201 FILKNQSG

-263 DIPLVPMQK
+263 EIPLVPMQK

-392 NFYTPAAIVDSKIA
+392 NFYTPSVIVDSKIA

-420 VDNLEGRQAHL
+420 VDNLEGTRAHL

-444 FKKTDGIN
+444 FKKTDRVN

-500 NSLESGSASRNFITS
+500 SSLESGSSRRNFITS
-515 ISDLKTFIKL
+515 ISDLRTFIKL

-687 NLSTISV
+687 NLSSLSV
-694 STQNSVQNT
+694 SAQNSVQNPHTHT

-766 FESINLTSANALI
+766 FESISLTSAKALI

-812 LSANTDSYSVL
+812 LNANTDSYSVL
-823 ANNLLSVKLEGLSAG
+823 ANNLLSVKLDKLSPG

-846 EPAPNQDELFDNL
+846 EPAPNQDEVFDNL

-895 KLTVNFTTKDPE
+895 KLTVNFTTKDPD

-938 IKFEDGINKV
+938 IKFENGINKV

-966 LVDAQKIEFS
+966 LVDAQKIEFA
-976 DALKDES
+976 DPLKEES
-983 ASQRNFA
+983 APQRNFA

-1008 NKIAIELSFDPV
+1008 NKIGIELSFDPV
-1020 SDTFLSGDSIKVVL
+1020 SDTFLSGDTIKVVL
-1034 QNSRDQKTVEASAI
+1034 QNSRDQKTVEASAT
-1048 VDSNLVLKLNF
+1048 VDQNLVLKLNF

-1073 TNETKNKDI
+1073 TNETKNKNI

-1087 FLFEKT
+1087 FLFQKSVDNYNPNLEKT
-1093 VNNYSPDLEK
+1093 
-1103 ASIDSQ
+1103 SIASQ
-1109 KFYSSPELKSFSV
+1109 KFYSSPELKSFNV
-1122 VSNQDET
+1122 TSNKDES

-1137 DAQKLLLQQVANQQK
+1137 DAQKLLLDRVSGQQK

-1171 RAEEK
+1171 SASEK
-1176 NSQIEAEFT
+1176 NSQIEADFT
-1185 FSNLDRAAKY
+1185 FSNLDRAVKY

-1210 FKDEKNFTEDN
+1210 FKDDKNFADKN

-1252 FDPIRDAYLAGK
+1252 FDPIRDAYLADK

-1269 IKQDSD
+1269 ITPDGD
-1275 PVATFVNVDATAG
+1275 PVAQLVTVDATAG
-1288 VQTSNTKKTVQ
+1288 AQTSNTKKTVQ

-1307 LRADVVFDNLR
+1307 LRAEVVFDSLQ
-1318 EGTDFKIATLT
+1318 EGTDFKIATLS
-1329 LANKSDV
+1329 LANKQDV
-1336 KTNAENAQN
+1336 KTNDQYNAT

-1354 FLETRDQNLAAE
+1354 FLETRGQNLAAE
-1366 ISASSK
+1366 ITTESK

-1395 QTIDKQQSAKIKVE
+1395 AGIDKQQSAKIKVE

-1439 LASAKIKAETS
+1439 LASAKIKAEES
-1450 VAGQSPK
+1450 VAGQK
-1457 TSASVEFEFNNNL
+1457 AETSASVEFEFNNNL

-1485 PNGIYSIPFSTTLA
+1485 PNGIYSIPFSTNLGEE
-1499 DQPKTFV
+1499 PKTFV
-1506 TQLTTVSVKNIT
+1506 TQLTTVSVKNIS
-1518 YVDVSKT
+1518 YVDISKT

-1588 KDLKLSKKTQIRNT
+1588 KDLKLSKKTLT
-1602 RSIRTRRSAPSL
+1602 RSTRSLRRVRRQAPVVSSVS
-1614 DATAQNINVNFDTT
+1614 DNINVVFDQVEVETKQ
-1628 SLDSSKK
+1628 KK
-1635 LFSTKSLISEIK
+1635 FFSTKSLISEIK
-1647 IDKTLLEN
+1647 IDKTLLEE
-1655 KLNQLSQQNQ
+1655 KLTATM
-1665 VPSQPGQ
+1665 P
-1672 GLGQLTL
+1672 QLTL
-1679 DDTNLTDTS
+1679 EQTNLTDTQ
-1688 AGIELSIK
+1688 AGIELKIK
-1696 DPKQFFKDYNA
+1696 DPKQFFKDYVDGPKA
-1707 NGTKSLNSNHDI
+1707 ASAAQDI
-1719 KLLVRSTR
+1719 KLVVKSNR
-1727 TGAIAEVGASIE
+1727 TGAIAQAGGQITF
-1739 YDENSS
+1739 DEAANEA
-1745 TAKAKF
+1745 TVKF
-1751 LLENLEKYTIYQI
+1751 LLEDLEKYTVYSIV
-1764 IDIYVNG
+1764 DIFVSG
-1771 IAVGFINTLTE
+1771 VRLGFLNSLTE
-1782 DQKKFHTTARDVVPE
+1782 NQKEFATTARDVTPN

-1803 FKRHGAVVRMVFD
+1803 FKRHGAVLRMLFD
-1816 INKNWFLIN
+1816 INKNWFLVN
-1825 NKVRLTFKKFQDAD
+1825 NKVRLTFKKFQAADA
-1839 PDDPD
+1839 DDPD
-1844 LSAEAVVDKNGL
+1844 LSVETTVDKDGL
-1856 AVFEINKDNFASKVP
+1856 AVFSIKKDDLADKVP
-1871 AGSRF
+1871 VGSRF
-1876 EISKLEFVPQVDSNQ
+1876 EISKLEFVPDVDQNQ
-1891 EIVKYFPLNSITSSN
+1891 KVVQFFPLKTVTPTDT
-1906 STKVH
+1906 TKTH
-1911 SASVDLAPLSRTR
+1911 SASQASSLVPLVRSR
-1924 RSLASVFDDSSS
+1924 RSLSVFDNSSS
-1936 SKVTTFQDA
+1936 GVSSFQDNSQ
-1945 TASLDSASPSPTSPT
+1945 ASGSVASPAPAGSPANSP
-1960 ADSDSSSNQALEGT
+1960 ADSQVVTLANT
-1974 NFANVKISTTPLQ
+1974 NFLGVNISTTPLQ
-1987 NPDSNQSIGN
+1987 DPTTPSLPNPGQGLKS
-1997 SSPALRATFDTAS
+1997 TFDTAS
-2010 FITRVQKINLAET
+2010 FITAVEKVNLSGT
-2023 NAKIKITLN
+2023 NAELKITLN

-2038 VASPTIKLKYIDITD
+2038 VQSPTIKLKYIDITD
-2053 GQEHIADL
+2053 GLEYEADL
-2061 AGNPTQN
+2061 VGNPVQGSSS
-2068 QTTSEYTFSAN
+2068 SEYTFRADN
-2079 DLKTLNYYQIVSVIY
+2079 LKTLNYYQIVSVIY
-2094 QDDQGIQQS
+2094 QDNQGVQQS

-2122 NSFSV
+2122 TSFSV
-2127 TKIDSSFNSTNKTA
+2127 KKIESNYNSTNKTA

-2148 DKTAQYLENYTAKIS
+2148 EQVAQYLENYTVKVS
-2163 YQRIDKVNSSVP
+2163 YQRIDKTNANTTVSSVN
-2175 ISTVE
+2175 
-2180 GIINSDGT
+2180 GIINSDST
-2188 ISVVLQDNYENS
+2188 VSVVFDDNYTDS
-2200 AQSQKTISLPEAATS
+2200 SQKSLILPEASTTLTVDS
-2215 ISIDAETNTVNSKPS
+2215 ETNTLSSQPQNVEQRVS
-2230 NIETNITSSTKNI
+2230 NQNKTI

-2261 VRKPASASSL
+2261 VQKPSSTSGRARRSVASL
-2271 DTQTGTASN
+2271 D

-2285 SAYSLEA
+2285 SSYNSSA
-2292 TFENQPSGSGK
+2292 TFDTDTSKNK
-2303 VNEKSIIKT
+2303 AINETSIIQT

-2332 ITTTIYA
+2332 ITTKIYA
-2339 YFVSSEDLSDED
+2339 YFISSEDLSDQD
-2351 EHKSNFRVQ
+2351 SDKNNFRVQ

-2371 IRQASSIKKLS
+2371 IRRASSIKKLS
-2382 AQNDKSHFYVVT
+2382 SSGASQSSHFYVAT

-2405 NIEHFI
+2405 NIEFFA
-2411 YKDQKIE
+2411 YKDQRIE
-2418 LSEYKNARVDKKQ
+2418 LSEYKTQRVDKSQ
-2431 FTTPAKKAWLT
+2431 FTTPGKKAWLT
-2442 NFSQVGSYQDEAANV
+2442 NFSQVGAYQDQAANV
-2457 IIQFDEKDE
+2457 IFQFDEKDE

-2485 TPTQGATAGAGG
+2485 PNTNPPTPPAGTT
-2497 VGDQAQSPQTTKF
+2497 SPSVTKF
-2510 TFIPDGPISRVT
+2510 SFIPDGPISRVT
-2522 IDNKTSKDQLN
+2522 IDNNSSKDTTT
-2533 QANLAPN
+2533 QASLAPN

-2552 AEQSTSQSSS
+2552 ATSPASSGADHTID
-2562 LSNSNPNL
+2562 SNPNL

-2577 QNHAIPIELGQNKME
+2577 QNQANPITLGTGQME
-2592 VAKFNSTEVENSPL
+2592 VAKFDSAEVENFQPN
-2606 DQKIPFFETKAQF
+2606 QKIPFFETKAQF
-2619 EYTESVNF
+2619 TYEEATNF
-2627 IQDDDKDADGRSA
+2627 QQDDNTDADGRSA
-2640 TLEFHFNK
+2640 TLEFTFNK
-2648 HFLQIPESF
+2648 HFLQIPKSF
-2657 ATITIAPAATSAP
+2657 ATITIARSDSTSAAAP
-2670 ANSSPTPAT
+2670 GAASTPGT
-2679 SPTVDSS
+2679 PV
-2686 DKKEISFISES
+2686 DKKEISFISQS
-2697 KYDPK
+2697 QYDPAI
-2702 TGKITFKLNNLDRYH
+2702 GRVTFKLNNLDRFH
-2717 TYEIKN
+2717 TYDIKN
-2723 FEIAGV
+2723 FEIGGI
-2729 KIDNLKT
+2729 KIDNLASST
-2736 STNLK
+2736 SSTKLT
-2741 FTPVV
+2741 FTPTV
-2746 QKIFLSD
+2746 QKIFLAD
-2753 IEVKDLK
+2753 LEVKDLR
-2760 TGTDNTSATTTTA
+2760 TGTNGSNTTPGNTGT
-2773 PVPAAIPSPT
+2773 PG
-2783 SSPDADHDPAAKEL
+2783 SSPSASAQPSASTQTSGGLE
-2797 APTKE
+2797 PTKE
-2802 DGSKVFGTVSL
+2802 DGSKVFGNVSL
-2813 YFDNDNSFLKG
+2813 YFDSDNSFLKD
-2824 ATFEVTIRN
+2824 ATFQVKIKN
-2833 KNDGSEIATISDLE
+2833 KNDNTDIATIDNLQ

-2855 ATPYKVEIDL
+2855 ATPYKVDIDL
-2865 NAKAEGKI
+2865 ATKAPNQI
-2873 KPGAKIGFEF
+2873 QPGTKIGFEF
-2883 KLKKVSEST
+2883 TLKRVSAST

-2916 PKLESEIVIPPV
+2916 PKLESEVIIPPV

-2933 VSELTDTSAKL
+2933 VSDLRDTSARL

-2951 PTNFDRI
+2951 PRNFERI
-2958 VKNPIVL
+2958 VDNPIVL
-2965 LIQPDPKQETK
+2965 SIQPDPNKETAN
-2976 SKIPISLITTSQVTT
+2976 KIPITLINQSQVTN
-2991 FKDESKFEIEYD
+2991 FKDKSRFEIEYD

-3025 PFGEKDYKLKLE
+3025 PFGEDNYKLKLE
-3037 NGAAG
+3037 QNTGG
-3042 LVTTQTEASVE
+3042 GSTQQEAYSK
-3053 PKTFKTP
+3053 PRKFKTP
-3060 FTVLSPEKIILVQ
+3060 FTELSPERIILTQ
-3073 QPRVESPSQPRTP
+3073 ADRVNP
-3086 TKEYL
+3086 TAGKEYSS
-3091 PENLNLNLDPVSMW
+3091 ENLTLNLDPVSMW
-3105 SLNDKKIKVKF
+3105 SLNDKNIKVKF
-3116 KALGPDGKEL
+3116 KPVGPNGENL
-3126 TTGDNK
+3126 ESGDNNK
-3132 EEKEYEFTVKYK
+3132 EREYEFSVKFDASK
-3144 ENEKALVAELKN
+3144 KALVASLN
-3156 KEVTDAKDQ
+3156 DKEVTDANDA
-3165 NLYPSTTYK
+3165 NFYPSTTYK

-3181 EADQANQLTL
+3181 ETNGSTPLTL
-3191 SLDQTSPTP
+3191 NLDDTQGTTNT
-3200 DASGVV
+3200 
-3206 ARRNNLQF
+3206 NNLKF
-3214 TTQLTQPPLVQA
+3214 TTQLAQPPLVQA

-3254 AIDESSIKDW
+3254 AIDESSMKDW

-3277 NSTTDSASWEK
+3277 NDSADSASWED

-3300 IELYNPRELAGPPS
+3300 VELYNPRQLIGPPI
-3314 EYSESPEL
+3314 EYTENPEL
-3322 QRLLIQKDIIDQKIE
+3322 QRLLIEKDILEQKIK
-3337 VITEDIKNF
+3337 VIENDIQNFETEDNK
-3346 QKQDEIRI
+3346 RI
-3354 GLLKKLATDSF
+3354 ELLKKLATTSF
-3365 RSQYETILRA
+3365 QA
-3375 EGVEILKAIN
+3375 EYKQQLIGEGTEIKKAIT
-3385 KRREDLERE
+3385 KQKQELERQKNS
-3394 RGRLDEIQTSID
+3394 LDSIKSLVD
-3406 YNRRNLGA
+3406 YHQELNQLNNNTA
-3414 PDSDFNPYRRY
+3414 DNPYRRY

-3430 RGDASWLKYYKMR
+3430 KGDASWLKYYKMR

-3456 RKESTQSKFIGQLST
+3456 RKDSTQSKFIGQLST
-3471 NQTNNTN
+3471 NQTSNTN
-3478 ATTKANS
+3478 TTSQS

-3512 NQIGAYVEM
+3512 NQIGAYIEM
-3521 EFEDPKNLLSSL
+3521 EFDDPKGLLAPL
-3533 KDQFDKA
+3533 KDQFTNA
-3540 KFENIDDI
+3540 NFTSASDI
-3548 NKWVELSSDVR
+3548 NKWVELSSNIR
-3559 FDNQKAI
+3559 FDNQRVV

-3573 NLHSTYKVDA
+3573 NNRSTYKVDA
-3583 TNDDGSSI
+3583 TNDDGSSTWS
-3591 YNRPTNQ
+3591 RAMNQ
-3598 WTSNNSSDYNLDFD
+3598 WTANNSSSYNLDFD

-3618 NLKNP
+3618 DLKNP
-3623 FSSLLTSP
+3623 FASLLNNP
-3631 TKEYIDLVR
+3631 NHKYIDLVNK
-3640 EIPKVVYP
+3640 IPKIIRP
-3648 QTQLRENQARNKFY
+3648 KTTLKENHISNKYY

-3668 FEVDDQQPIKTVK
+3668 FEVNDSASTGAGIGTNKTVK
-3681 IGLIITYHWTSPE
+3681 VGLIITYHYTSIDNF
-3694 SFAKKIISIYPKFL
+3694 SKKIISVYPKVL
-3708 SSLTN
+3708 SSLLTSSN
-3713 HNNINITDYKPLV
+3713 DVKNFEPLV
-3726 PTLSE
+3726 PAFSDK
-3731 NINLTF
+3731 INLTF

-3754 SNPSGNVW
+3754 ANANSDVW

-3771 RDTQQSQII
+3771 MYTQQQQII
-3780 SAFDNSLAQKVR
+3780 NAFNNSLVQKVR
-3792 NNFRDDKDFKEEKTL
+3792 NNFADDRDFKEAETL
-3807 FIGPTGP
+3807 FIGPTSP
-3814 IKTLGDNPTRA
+3814 IKELGDNPTKA
-3825 DNNDPMQQYVKHPRQ
+3825 DDNDPIQQNVKHKNQ
-3840 GNRFIKQVVEQSFF
+3840 GNRTLKQIVSQNFF
-3854 HGRKKREPFGIKST
+3854 HNKKKKAPFGVKST
-3868 EYNKSSK
+3868 QYNKSTK
-3875 IFTIEFQ
+3875 TFTVTFE
-3882 NPYGSIERVQEIM
+3882 NPYNRSINRIQEIM
-3895 PTVSYAAFIDQTG
+3895 PTVSYATFIDQSG

-3918 NPIRLQDDISTRN
+3918 LPIRLQDDINIDSAKNLTLDIN
-3931 LSLEINLAPA
+3931 LSPA
-3941 TWSEQ
+3941 NWSEHE
-3946 DLPSENTNL
+3946 LPEAGTNL

-3964 YLPPNFVENRFLR
+3964 YLPPDFTQNRFLR
-3977 DDVGQNTYVKGQQ
+3977 ADVGQNNYVNNQQ
-3990 YQESTHNNKTRQYL
+3990 YADGQRNDGTTRQYL

-4013 QVDAQNPYFIPWTK
+4013 RVDAQNPYFIPWTK
-4027 HENAWGRIIY
+4027 HDNAWERLVY

>member
-1 MAENLTKK
+1 
-9 EKKLMKASKKRAI
+9 
-22 ILSLLAF
+22 
-29 GGLSIGSLSFL
+29 
-40 PFLLKSWNTLQ
+40 
-51 YNIVDF
+51 
-57 KHINRDNIGYELE
+57 
-70 FALSDLDS
+70 
-78 YKLNYQDLNV
+78 
-88 DFTADEQGNDVI
+88 
-100 ASHKAVYDEFSRT
+100 
-113 WRLSSNYNGLSFG
+113 
-126 KRYYL
+126 
-131 KVYLDDKKQK
+131 
-141 RFSAKK
+141 
-147 VIAFGQNVSN
+147 
-157 FVDTPPAVS
+157 
-166 TINFQTKTPSSASV
+166 
-180 SLKFAD
+180 
-186 EAANLEGKKVALEYY
+186 
-201 FILKNQAG
+201 
-209 NTDPLSSSQEIHT
+209 
-222 SYVDSATVKNGVAE
+222 
-236 FSLENL
+236 
-242 HPGMDYKISAIR
+242 
-254 YVDSSETNS
+254 
-263 DIPLVPMQK
+263 MQK

-420 VDNLEGRQAHL
+420 VDNLEGTRAHL

-444 FKKTDGIN
+444 FKKTDRVN

-457 FEPKGLTNKT
+457 FEPKGLTNRT

-500 NSLESGSASRNFITS
+500 SSLESGSSRRNFITS
-515 ISDLKTFIKL
+515 ISDLRTFIKL

-557 KKDEPQKLYKSKASF
+557 KKTSPKNFIYKSKASF

-694 STQNSVQNT
+694 SAQNPAQNT

-766 FESINLTSANALI
+766 FESISLTSAKALI

-812 LSANTDSYSVL
+812 LSANSDSYSVL
-823 ANNLLSVKLEGLSAG
+823 ANNLLSVKLDGLSPG

-846 EPAPNQDELFDNL
+846 EPAPNQDEVFDNL
-859 EYKFIDLNQ
+859 EYKFINLNQ
-868 QETDNLP
+868 QETDDLP
-875 YFYTLSDIASI
+875 YFYTISDIASI

-895 KLTVNFTTKDPE
+895 KLTVNFTTKDPDFR
-907 YKKRANSSLKKAV
+907 KRANSSLKKAV

-933 AQANE
+933 AQADE

-966 LVDAQKIEFS
+966 LVDAQKIEFAQ
-976 DALKDES
+976 ALKDES
-983 ASQRNFA
+983 AKQRNFA

-1008 NKIAIELSFDPV
+1008 NWIAIELSFDPV
-1020 SDTFLSGDSIKVVL
+1020 SDTFLSGDRIKVVL
-1034 QNSRDQKTVEASAI
+1034 QNSRDKKTVEASAT
-1048 VDSNLVLKLNF
+1048 VDPNLVLKLNF
-1059 DSVDAGSEYSILSI
+1059 DSVEAGSEYSILSI
-1073 TNETKNKDI
+1073 TNETKNKNI

-1087 FLFEKT
+1087 FLFQKS
-1093 VNNYSPDLEK
+1093 VNNYSPNLEK
-1103 ASIDSQ
+1103 TSIDTQ
-1109 KFYSSPELKSFSV
+1109 KFYSSPELKSFNV
-1122 VSNQDET
+1122 TSNKDES
-1129 VKVKLAFA
+1129 VKVNLVFA
-1137 DAQKLLLQQVANQQK
+1137 DAQKVLLDQVSGQQK

-1157 LKNTQTGAIVASSA
+1157 LKNTQTGAIVAASA
-1171 RAEEK
+1171 QASEK

-1210 FKDEKNFTEDN
+1210 FKDQKNFTEDN

-1252 FDPIRDAYLAGK
+1252 FDPIRDAYLADK

-1269 IKQDSD
+1269 ITPDNN
-1275 PVATFVNVDATAG
+1275 PVAQFVNVDALAQNST
-1288 VQTSNTKKTVQ
+1288 TKKIVT
-1299 ITRLSDGR
+1299 INKLSDGR
-1307 LRADVVFDNLR
+1307 LKAEVDFEGLQ

-1354 FLETRDQNLAAE
+1354 FLEVASQNDAAE
-1366 ISASSK
+1366 ITAQSN

-1382 VASRIEFNPTDST
+1382 VVSKIEFNPDGSNVA
-1395 QTIDKQQSAKIKVE
+1395 DKQQSAKIKLT

-1439 LASAKIKAETS
+1439 LASAKINAKTS
-1450 VAGQSPK
+1450 VAGQK
-1457 TSASVEFEFNNNL
+1457 AETSASVEFEFNNNL

-1506 TQLTTVSVKNIT
+1506 TQLTTVSVKNIS
-1518 YVDVSKT
+1518 YVDITKT

-1588 KDLKLSKKTQIRNT
+1588 KDLKLSKKTLTRNT

-1614 DATAQNINVNFDTT
+1614 DATAQNINVNFDTA
-1628 SLDSSKK
+1628 SVDSSKK

-1707 NGTKSLNSNHDI
+1707 NGAKSLNSSHDI

-1816 INKNWFLIN
+1816 INQNWFLIN
-1825 NKVRLTFKKFQDAD
+1825 NKVRLTFKKFLNAD
-1839 PDDPD
+1839 QDDPD
-1844 LSAEAVVDKNGL
+1844 LSAYAVVDKNGL

-1876 EISKLEFVPQVDSNQ
+1876 EISKLEFVPEVNSNQ

-1911 SASVDLAPLSRTR
+1911 SASVSSAPLSRTR
-1924 RSLASVFDDSSS
+1924 RSLVSVFDNQTP
-1936 SKVTTFQDA
+1936 SKVTTFQDG

-1960 ADSDSSSNQALEGT
+1960 NDSDSSSNQPLDGT

-1997 SSPALRATFDTAS
+1997 SSQALRATFDTAS

-2163 YQRIDKVNSSVP
+2163 YQRIDKVNTSVP

-2215 ISIDAETNTVNSKPS
+2215 IFVDQDTNTVSSKIS
-2230 NIETNITSSTKNI
+2230 NIETNITSSSKTI

-2261 VRKPASASSL
+2261 VRKPASASQP
-2271 DTQTGTASN
+2271 DAQTSTASN

-2292 TFENQPSGSGK
+2292 TFANQPSSSEK
-2303 VNEKSIIKT
+2303 VNEKSIIQT

-2339 YFVSSEDLSDED
+2339 YFVSSEDLSNED
-2351 EHKSNFRVQ
+2351 EHKNNFRVQ

-2418 LSEYKNARVDKKQ
+2418 LSEYKTARVDKKQ
-2431 FTTPAKKAWLT
+2431 FTTPGKKAWLT

-2485 TPTQGATAGAGG
+2485 TPTQGAAAGAGG
-2497 VGDQAQSPQTTKF
+2497 VGGQAQSPQTTKF

-2522 IDNKTSKDQLN
+2522 IDNKTSKDQT
-2533 QANLAPN
+2533 QASLAPN

-2577 QNHAIPIELGQNKME
+2577 QNHASPIELGQNKME
-2592 VAKFNSTEVENSPL
+2592 VAKFNSTEVENSPEN
-2606 DQKIPFFETKAQF
+2606 QKIPFFETKAQF
-2619 EYTESVNF
+2619 EYTEKINF

-2648 HFLQIPESF
+2648 HFLQIPKSF
-2657 ATITIAPAATSAP
+2657 ATITIAPAATSDSTNAP
-2670 ANSSPTPAT
+2670 QTPPTSVT

-2697 KYDPK
+2697 KYDPQ

-2760 TGTDNTSATTTTA
+2760 TGTEKNTTTPTPATATPVAATA
-2773 PVPAAIPSPT
+2773 PSST
-2783 SSPDADHDPAAKEL
+2783 GSPDVDHDPAAKEL

-2824 ATFEVTIRN
+2824 ATFEVTVKDKN
-2833 KNDGSEIATISDLE
+2833 KNEVLATISDLV
-2847 VTEDQTKK
+2847 VTEDINKK

-2865 NAKAEGKI
+2865 DAKAEGKI
-2873 KPGAKIGFEF
+2873 KPGTKIGFEF
-2883 KLKKVSEST
+2883 KLKKVSQDT

-2916 PKLESEIVIPPV
+2916 PLLESEIVIPPV

-2933 VSELTDTSAKL
+2933 VSELKDTSAKL

-2965 LIQPDPKQETK
+2965 SIQPDPKQETK

-2991 FKDESKFEIEYD
+2991 FKDQSKFEIEYD

-3014 ILKLQGQDLEI
+3014 ILKLQGQDLEL

-3037 NGAAG
+3037 NAPGST
-3042 LVTTQTEASVE
+3042 TTQTEASQE
-3053 PKTFKTP
+3053 AKTFKTP

-3073 QPRVESPSQPRTP
+3073 QPRVESPAPPRRP
-3086 TKEYL
+3086 AKEYL

-3105 SLNDKKIKVKF
+3105 SLNNKQIKVKF

-3132 EEKEYEFTVKYK
+3132 EEKEYQFTVKYK
-3144 ENEKALVAELKN
+3144 EAEKALVAELKN

-3181 EADQANQLTL
+3181 ETDSRNQLTL
-3191 SLDQTSPTP
+3191 SLDQASTAP

-3206 ARRNNLQF
+3206 ARTNNLQF

-3264 KLILQGVTDKNKN
+3264 NLILQGVTDKNKN
-3277 NSTTDSASWEK
+3277 NSPTDSGNWEE

-3300 IELYNPRELAGPPS
+3300 IELYNPRELIGPPT
-3314 EYSESPEL
+3314 EYTENPEL
-3322 QRLLIQKDIIDQKIE
+3322 QRLLIEKDILEQKIKIIE
-3337 VITEDIKNF
+3337 NDIRNF
-3346 QKQDEIRI
+3346 ETQDKKRI
-3354 GLLKKLATDSF
+3354 ELLKKLATTSF
-3365 RSQYETILRA
+3365 QA
-3375 EGVEILKAIN
+3375 EYKQQLIGKGIEIKKAIT
-3385 KRREDLERE
+3385 KQKQELERQKNS
-3394 RGRLDEIQTSID
+3394 LDSIKSLVD
-3406 YNRRNLGA
+3406 YHQELNQLNNNTA
-3414 PDSDFNPYRRY
+3414 DNPYRRY

-3430 RGDASWLKYYKMR
+3430 KGDASWLKYYKMR

-3456 RKESTQSKFIGQLST
+3456 RKDSTQSKFIGQLST
-3471 NQTNNTN
+3471 NQTSNTN
-3478 ATTKANS
+3478 TTSQS

-3521 EFEDPKNLLSSL
+3521 EFEDPKGLLAPL
-3533 KDQFDKA
+3533 KDQFTNANFKSDS
-3540 KFENIDDI
+3540 DI
-3548 NKWVELSSDVR
+3548 NKWVELSSNIR
-3559 FDNQKAI
+3559 FDIQKGV
-3566 IQNPGSQ
+3566 IQNPGSA
-3573 NLHSTYKVDA
+3573 NNHSTYKVDA
-3583 TNDDGSSI
+3583 TNDDGTLWSL
-3591 YNRPTNQ
+3591 TKNQ
-3598 WTSNNSSDYNLDFD
+3598 WTADNSSSYNLDFD

-3618 NLKNP
+3618 DLKNP
-3623 FSSLLTSP
+3623 FASLLDNPNS
-3631 TKEYIDLVR
+3631 KYVDLVNR
-3640 EIPKVVYP
+3640 IPKIVYP
-3648 QTQLRENQARNKFY
+3648 KTTLKENHIRNKFY

-3668 FEVDDQQPIKTVK
+3668 FDVNDSNNTVK
-3681 IGLIITYHWTSPE
+3681 VGLIITYHHTSIDNF
-3694 SFAKKIISIYPKFL
+3694 SKKIISIYPKVL
-3708 SSLTN
+3708 SSLLTSSDDVKN
-3713 HNNINITDYKPLV
+3713 FKPLV
-3726 PTLSE
+3726 PTFSDK
-3731 NINLTF
+3731 INLTF

-3754 SNPSGNVW
+3754 ANPSGNVW
-3762 YSSEIRQYD
+3762 HGSEIRQYD
-3771 RDTQQSQII
+3771 RNSQRGPII
-3780 SAFDNSLAQKVR
+3780 NAFGRSLFQKMNTNFEKAGS
-3792 NNFRDDKDFKEEKTL
+3792 NNLNYSKTF

-3814 IKTLGDNPTRA
+3814 VKSLASGQNSSNPSMA
-3825 DNNDPMQQYVKHPRQ
+3825 DRNLANQIYGTPYANKNM
-3840 GNRFIKQVVEQSFF
+3840 NIWLNELFAKQTQL
-3854 HGRKKREPFGIKST
+3854 PFGIKSVI
-3868 EYNKSSK
+3868 YDQPAKSLR
-3875 IFTIEFQ
+3875 IEFNNPQ
-3882 NPYGSIERVQEIM
+3882 NRIASGVKLQEIM
-3895 PTVSYAAFIDQTG
+3895 PTVSYATFVDQSG

-3918 NPIRLQDDISTRN
+3918 LPIKLQDDINIDSAKKLTLDIN
-3931 LSLEINLAPA
+3931 LSPA
-3941 TWSEQ
+3941 NWSEHE
-3946 DLPSENTNL
+3946 LPEVGTNL

-3964 YLPPNFVENRFLR
+3964 YLPPDFTQNRFLR
-3977 DDVGQNTYVKGQQ
+3977 GDVGADTYRQNQQ
-3990 YQESTHNNKTRQYL
+3990 YKNHSLNNGKDHKYL
-4004 LPVKGYQGL
+4004 LPIKGYDGL
-4013 QVDAQNPYFIPWTK
+4013 QVDAQNPYFVPWVSHK
-4027 HENAWGRIIY
+4027 DAWIRITY